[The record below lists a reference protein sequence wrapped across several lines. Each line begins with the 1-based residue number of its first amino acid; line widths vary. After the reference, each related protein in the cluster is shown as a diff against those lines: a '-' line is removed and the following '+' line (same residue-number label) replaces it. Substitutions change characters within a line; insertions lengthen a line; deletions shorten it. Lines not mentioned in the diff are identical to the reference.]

1 MSLKTKKSILID
13 FFRNNGG
20 IPKVA
25 ITIDNDTGTVGNVT
39 VNGSWYGVFDYNER
53 RFISTAD

>member
-1 MSLKTKKSILID
+1 MSLKTKKSILIE
-13 FFRNNGG
+13 FFRQNGG
-20 IPKVA
+20 IPKGA